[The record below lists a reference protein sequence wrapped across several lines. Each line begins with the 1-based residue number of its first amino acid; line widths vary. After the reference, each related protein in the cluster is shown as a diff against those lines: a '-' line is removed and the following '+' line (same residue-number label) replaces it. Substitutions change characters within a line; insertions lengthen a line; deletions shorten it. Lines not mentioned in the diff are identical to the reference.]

1 MFDEPRIVPGK
12 EHTARVIRN
21 VSYVVLVLSILI
33 YYFISKDNDIGLIL
47 VGIVMYNISNYLLT
61 TFFQCRVPERNGF
74 TFRLRCVFSVITL
87 VSLIYTIVIVLFADG
102 YAIWI
107 LSSVLIFA
115 FSLVVLYN
123 GYQAERNAND
133 QED

>member
-12 EHTARVIRN
+12 EHTAEVIRN

-33 YYFISKDNDIGLIL
+33 YYFICKDNDIGLIL

-61 TFFQCRVPERNGF
+61 TLFQCRGPERNGF
-74 TFRLRCVFSVITL
+74 TFRLRCVFCIITL
-87 VSLIYTIVIVLFADG
+87 VNLIYTIVIVLFADG

-107 LSSVLIFA
+107 LPALLIFA